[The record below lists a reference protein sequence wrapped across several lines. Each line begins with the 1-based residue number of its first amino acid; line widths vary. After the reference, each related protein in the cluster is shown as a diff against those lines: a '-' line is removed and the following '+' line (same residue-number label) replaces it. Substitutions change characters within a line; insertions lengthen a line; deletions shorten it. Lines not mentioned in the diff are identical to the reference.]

1 MAYKKDQ
8 GRMARMAV
16 FWFMAVLMLYGCLSL
31 YRELVGRVEVLANNI
46 AGRIPVVGLDI
57 NGALL
62 VTAAVFGC
70 GLLLLYRY
78 TERPRTADL
87 LIETESELK
96 KVTWPT
102 VDEAFKS
109 SIVVVLTVA
118 FLMAFLAFSDAL
130 LGRVARV
137 VLMGGS

>member
-16 FWFMAVLMLYGCLSL
+16 FWFMAALLFYGCLSL
-31 YRELVGRVEVLANNI
+31 YRELVGRVDSLANNL
-46 AGRIPVVGLDI
+46 AGRIPVLGLEV

-62 VTAAVFGC
+62 VTGAVFG
-70 GLLLLYRY
+70 GVLLLTYRY

-137 VLMGGS
+137 ILMGGS

>member
-16 FWFMAVLMLYGCLSL
+16 FWFMAVLMFYGCLSL

-62 VTAAVFGC
+62 VTAGVLGC

>member
-16 FWFMAVLMLYGCLSL
+16 FWFLAVLLFYGCLSL
-31 YRELVGRVEVLANNI
+31 YRELFGRVDALAQNL
-46 AGRIPVVGLDI
+46 AGRVPVLGLDI

-62 VTAAVFGC
+62 VTAAVFC
-70 GLLLLYRY
+70 GILLLIYRY

-137 VLMGGS
+137 ILMGGS